1 MEKGNLEM
9 WSRKDV
15 FFRKVKY
22 SYVSKKIK
30 KF

>member
-15 FFRKVKY
+15 FKKVKY